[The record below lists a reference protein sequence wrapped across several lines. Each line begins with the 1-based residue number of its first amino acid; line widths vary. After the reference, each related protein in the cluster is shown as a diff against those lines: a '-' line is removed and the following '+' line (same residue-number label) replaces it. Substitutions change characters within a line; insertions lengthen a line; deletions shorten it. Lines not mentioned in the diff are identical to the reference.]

1 MAVVEDRFRPR
12 HSNQSSNN
20 DGLVQR
26 EELCPWDSDEC
37 LDGAAVL
44 AGRLEEALRRAKSE
58 HLSCGEVLLPATLL
72 PRVARD
78 VARLAEDEPCGL
90 RGCRLVLQLDDAKR
104 PLGCVPCEAV
114 ATFEVFVTLRQDLSP
129 WQALLPQF
137 LKRKAPPST
146 VVLSPSYEV
155 RKRKLF
161 R

>member
-1 MAVVEDRFRPR
+1 LSTFLNLLFCLIAGG
-12 HSNQSSNN
+12 
-20 DGLVQR
+20 GLVHQD
-26 EELCPWDSDEC
+26 LSPWDSDEC
-37 LDGAAVL
+37 LTGAANL
-44 AGRLEEALRRAKSE
+44 AGRLEEALRMAKSE

-90 RGCRLVLQLDDAKR
+90 RGCRLVMQLDEGSAKR

-114 ATFEVFVTLRQDLSP
+114 ATFEVFVTLKQDLSP

-137 LKRKAPPST
+137 LKRKTST
-146 VVLSPSYEV
+146 VVLSPSFEV